1 MIKRINSDEHHYLH
15 SQPQNSILILEQYTQ
30 QNHYNKQIN
39 YIMIQ
44 RERIYVHEDNYY
56 VRS

>member
-1 MIKRINSDEHHYLH
+1 MTNSDKHHYLH